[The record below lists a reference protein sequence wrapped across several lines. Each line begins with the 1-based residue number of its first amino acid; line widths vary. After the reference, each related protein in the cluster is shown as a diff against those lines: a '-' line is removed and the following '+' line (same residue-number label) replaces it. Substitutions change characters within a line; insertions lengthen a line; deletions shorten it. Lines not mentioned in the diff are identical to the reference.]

1 MHKLFRSKQKRATR
15 TCAEERSGKSLSSTV
30 RNKIIVMSNQ
40 REKVE
45 DVEEKKKLDEEHF
58 SSASREQGIEGGL
71 QMHNQSDDKKGGRR
85 VFRLL
90 RRTNSEVSSSS
101 SSSTVSTSSNKSKEQ
116 RKLGTCIVSSEH
128 SSVPRSSEN
137 EYQTCSSPSASTA
150 SVSSPTSGSS
160 REKITRILKKP
171 FQFQRRSTKSVKS
184 NETNATICDV
194 NIVPAMDDEDSK
206 NLEIIHQKFPETTLM
221 ERKRFLAHRTLE
233 RAIEKLEYYTTWR
246 REYHLDSPEFQ
257 KRPAFKSD
265 GDVWDW
271 VVEYAAKHY
280 NGKKEQEM
288 ATSLPRIVRFGD
300 GTDLKAVDG
309 RRIVQ
314 VLPGMVDKSI
324 APQEFYA
331 LCVAFYLDVKLSR
344 DSNEDI
350 HVLVDVRAGRN
361 WPNAPATVLV
371 PFVKQLTKQ
380 LADNFPE
387 RMYHSIVY
395 PIPSLAKPI
404 WAMFK
409 TFLHPKIL
417 TKIDILWGP
426 AWVNS
431 PTPRGILDGTLN
443 EEALEAIEAYRIS
456 EFL

>member
-1 MHKLFRSKQKRATR
+1 MHRFIHLKHNRATTCTSSKEQSSNLPFPNVR
-15 TCAEERSGKSLSSTV
+15 THDILMSSHKEKAE
-30 RNKIIVMSNQ
+30 
-40 REKVE
+40 E
-45 DVEEKKKLDEEHF
+45 DVEEKKLDEEHF
-58 SSASREQGIEGGL
+58 SHGNEGEVN
-71 QMHNQSDDKKGGRR
+71 NQSDDRKGGTGRR

-101 SSSTVSTSSNKSKEQ
+101 SSSTVSTSSNKSKEEK
-116 RKLGTCIVSSEH
+116 KLDFIGSEQSSAQQSCERQ
-128 SSVPRSSEN
+128 S
-137 EYQTCSSPSASTA
+137 CSTPPGSTSPP
-150 SVSSPTSGSS
+150 SPTSP
-160 REKITRILKKP
+160 REKIAKILKKP
-171 FQFQRRSTKSVKS
+171 FQFQRRSTKSEES
-184 NETNATICDV
+184 NESNVTIRETS
-194 NIVPAMDDEDSK
+194 IVPTMDDEGSK
-206 NLEIIHQKFPETTLM
+206 NLEIIHQKFPEITLM

-233 RAIEKLEYYTTWR
+233 RAIEKLEHYTAWR
-246 REYHLDSPEFQ
+246 REYCLDSSEFQ
-257 KRPAFKSD
+257 NRPIFKSD
-265 GDVWDW
+265 GDVWNW

-280 NGKKEQEM
+280 KAKKEQSM

-344 DSNEDI
+344 DSDEDI

-361 WPNAPATVLV
+361 WPNAPPTVLV

-387 RMYHSIVY
+387 RMYHSVVY

-426 AWVNS
+426 AGVNS
-431 PTPRGILDGTLN
+431 PTPRDILDGILN
-443 EEALEAIEAYRIS
+443 EETLDTIDGYRVS